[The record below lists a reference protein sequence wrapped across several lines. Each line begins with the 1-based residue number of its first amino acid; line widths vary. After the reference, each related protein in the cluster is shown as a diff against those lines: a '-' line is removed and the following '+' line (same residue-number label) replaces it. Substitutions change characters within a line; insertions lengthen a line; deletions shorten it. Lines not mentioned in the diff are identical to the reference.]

1 MLPLALL
8 MLVAPGASA
17 DVKTQSFVYGKYYS
31 TSGAG
36 GAKNTEANTYYAF
49 TPSGHDA
56 ARDGKLP
63 VVVEIH
69 GGGFTGGSA
78 TRTPTAQIA
87 SAVANG
93 IAWISVDYRLVAT
106 KYYYGSGSTEELIH
120 VDAAGRLTLD
130 TAGKTMDDYEIR
142 RGRTEYNTKCSY
154 DTVQFLGH
162 CDAKCSTCLHEVAVL
177 RARGEPACPPIA
189 YRGGSLAQQQCTCV
203 SHSSSVGTKE
213 RPDRGGC
220 ATCVPQDF
228 TPWKG

>member
-1 MLPLALL
+1 MHCPTEFAWRLRLRADQRDQGARHSPIRNSSWAE
-8 MLVAPGASA
+8 VAHCGGSDFETSA
-17 DVKTQSFVYGKYYS
+17 AYFY
-31 TSGAG
+31 
-36 GAKNTEANTYYAF
+36 
-49 TPSGHDA
+49 A
-56 ARDGKLP
+56 AR
-63 VVVEIH
+63 
-69 GGGFTGGSA
+69 
-78 TRTPTAQIA
+78 
-87 SAVANG
+87 
-93 IAWISVDYRLVAT
+93 
-106 KYYYGSGSTEELIH
+106 GSGLWIN
-120 VDAAGRLTLD
+120 V
-130 TAGKTMDDYEIR
+130 
-142 RGRTEYNTKCSY
+142 GRTIAFGTHDDAIRHFMKRNCTVRGVGANECDPFLKRMAVVAAQQGY